1 MIMRIAAARMAAGLS
16 QQELASRMGV
26 APTAISNWEHEVALP
41 RARQLPMLAKAVGC
55 SIDELFAQ
63 PEPVCPM

>member
-16 QQELASRMGV
+16 QQELAARMGV

-41 RARQLPMLAKAVGC
+41 RARQMPMLAKAVGC

-63 PEPVCPM
+63 PAT